1 MLTEQARGDLG
12 NYEMAASALVMFGAM
27 TIALSALGIYGLV
40 AYTVRQSTQE
50 IGIRLAVG
58 ASRMDVVRRFVGRG
72 LGLAGAG
79 MALGLAA
86 AIGITQLLANVIG
99 SVGVLDVR
107 SFVAAT
113 ALVLTIALGA
123 SIVPAWRA
131 SRTDPLSA
139 LRHH

>member
-1 MLTEQARGDLG
+1 M
-12 NYEMAASALVMFGAM
+12 
-27 TIALSALGIYGLV
+27 
-40 AYTVRQSTQE
+40 RQSTQE

-58 ASRMDVVRRFVGRG
+58 ASRLDVVRRFVGRG
-72 LGLAGAG
+72 LGLAGTGA
-79 MALGLAA
+79 ALGLAA

-99 SVGVLDVR
+99 SVGVLDAR

-123 SIVPAWRA
+123 SIIPAWRA